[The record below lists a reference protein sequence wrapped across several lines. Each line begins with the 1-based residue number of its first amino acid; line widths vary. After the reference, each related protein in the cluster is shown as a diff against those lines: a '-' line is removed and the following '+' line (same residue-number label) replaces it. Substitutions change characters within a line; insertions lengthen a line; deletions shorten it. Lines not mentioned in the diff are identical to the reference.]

1 MSAPARLRA
10 AIAAAVILAIGMG
23 FGRFAFTAIYE
34 RRLGAE
40 SRRALAAWT
49 VWTMRGTWREA
60 HFAEDFKRCLEV
72 LGR

>member
-1 MSAPARLRA
+1 MRLES
-10 AIAAAVILAIGMG
+10 
-23 FGRFAFTAIYE
+23 FAFTAIYE